1 MSKVVVTKVLFSAT
15 PAEMAEWGFEIVP
28 SEEGTISWRTGG
40 GTILTVEDGSL
51 TVEGSVPSALQS
63 FEAAGGTILLT
74 CLIDVEKGSL
84 PVEAYRDLI
93 RGMAEVPPHPTT
105 RDGEAWERLHQEHHA
120 AREAVWDKWEATK
133 AAVHG

>member
-1 MSKVVVTKVLFSAT
+1 MSKVVVTGVKFSAT
-15 PAEMAEWGFEIVP
+15 SAEMVEWRFEVVP
-28 SEEGTISWRTGG
+28 SSEGTTSWRTGG
-40 GTILTVEDGSL
+40 GTILHCEDGSL
-51 TVEGSVPSALQS
+51 TIEGSVPSGIQS
-63 FEAAGGTILLT
+63 FEAAGGTILAS
-74 CLIDVEKGSL
+74 CLIDVEEGSL

-120 AREAVWDKWEATK
+120 AREAVWDKWEAAK